1 MIVQGC
7 RASLVLTLLMAALN
21 AFGLAH
27 IPWWWLL
34 SPLWLALPAYLLAVV
49 IIVVA
54 AACATVRSR
63 PPEF

>member
-21 AFGLAH
+21 ALGLIH

-34 SPLWLALPAYLLAVV
+34 WPLWLALPAYFLAVV
-49 IIVVA
+49 IIVAGA
-54 AACATVRSR
+54 AYGTVRSR

>member
-21 AFGLAH
+21 ALGLVN

-34 SPLWLALPAYLLAVV
+34 WPLWLALPAYLLVAV
-49 IIVVA
+49 ILVVGA
-54 AACATVRSR
+54 AFATVRSR